1 MSDYEITKRR
11 VIKSGKQIQ
20 YSAGGS
26 RVQYSKKNDDM
37 VSKVGKVTEAEVHA
51 TASSFIPPVKSP
63 LIMKRQIEQGVR
75 KVPEGMKFVD
85 EFDEQGRWQDNWGRW
100 WTRDSEVIPGDII
113 QIADNYKD
121 DWFAGERAIVK
132 NVRGVAT
139 GRISAV
145 ITSGQQ
151 TENTKII
158 LERGEYTVIKR
169 SIFEPISRNDYIS
182 RDLTRTDIIREDT

>member
-11 VIKSGKQIQ
+11 VIKSGTQIQ

-26 RVQYSKKNDDM
+26 RVQHSKKNDDM
-37 VSKVGKVTEAEVHA
+37 VSKVGKITDAEVHA
-51 TASSFIPPVKSP
+51 TASPYIPIVKSP
-63 LIMKRQIEQGVR
+63 IIMKRQIEDGTR

-100 WTRDSEVIPGDII
+100 WTKDSEVIPGDII
-113 QIADNYKD
+113 QIVDDYKD
-121 DWFAGERAIVK
+121 DWFASERAIVK

-145 ITSGQQ
+145 LTTGPQ
-151 TENTKII
+151 TENSKIV

-182 RDLTRTDIIREDT
+182 RSLTRTDIIREDT